1 MKIAI
6 LSLVLHQNYGGIL
19 QSYALQTVL
28 ERMGHTVEVLNRP
41 LVYPSTN
48 WKEVPKRI
56 VKKILGRDE
65 VIFKEARY
73 KREAATLNKAVWDFR
88 KQYIHERIINDFC
101 EIKESDYDCIVVG
114 SDQVWR
120 PRYFKEQWACGIENA
135 YLSFTK
141 GWSIKRI
148 AYAASFGV
156 DEWEYTEEETRLCKE
171 AAKMFDVITV
181 REDSGINLVKDH
193 LRLEATQALDPTML
207 LEKEDYIKLIE
218 AANTPISKGTLL
230 NYVLNP
236 SKEKKAF
243 IERVAKERHLIPF
256 SVNNALVK
264 KTSPTEDRIL
274 PPLESWLRGFHDAKF
289 VITDSF
295 HACVFSILFDK
306 PFVAIGNKDRGLS
319 RFKNL
324 LGKHKLEDNL
334 MVDMKEYKHNKDYK
348 STCCYGGLLESRKQ
362 SFRCIINCL
371 SNEYNR
377 SLVNA

>member
-1 MKIAI
+1 
-6 LSLVLHQNYGGIL
+6 
-19 QSYALQTVL
+19 
-28 ERMGHTVEVLNRP
+28 
-41 LVYPSTN
+41 
-48 WKEVPKRI
+48 
-56 VKKILGRDE
+56 
-65 VIFKEARY
+65 
-73 KREAATLNKAVWDFR
+73 
-88 KQYIHERIINDFC
+88 
-101 EIKESDYDCIVVG
+101 
-114 SDQVWR
+114 
-120 PRYFKEQWACGIENA
+120 
-135 YLSFTK
+135 
-141 GWSIKRI
+141 
-148 AYAASFGV
+148 
-156 DEWEYTEEETRLCKE
+156 
-171 AAKMFDVITV
+171 MFDVITV

-193 LRLEATQALDPTML
+193 LRLEATQVLDPTML
-207 LEKEDYIKLIE
+207 LEKEDYIKLFE

-334 MVDMKEYKHNKDYK
+334 MVDMKKYKQNKDYK

-362 SFRCIINCL
+362 SLRCIINCL
-371 SNEYNR
+371 SDEYNR
-377 SLVNA
+377 SLINA